1 MAKEI
6 ADVVLGG
13 QVVGYAQI
21 EADAGRTSAELAS
34 AVLFGHPATAASNA
48 EEGRPCGCCPEGL
61 AFAKVRSRR
70 GDRWVIGVKICAT
83 HCRIRPA

>member
-21 EADAGRTSAELAS
+21 ETDAARTLAELAS
-34 AVLFGHPATAASNA
+34 AVLFGHPSSVGSGG
-48 EEGRPCGCCPEGL
+48 EEGRACACCPEGL

-70 GDRWVIGVKICAT
+70 GDRWFIGVRLCAT